1 MSPSFHKVR
10 TFLLVLNDIFRQLI
24 LEKHKAVTFIDD
36 QFRYEMDRTS
46 TNDTFNNSM
55 AYQIDWLKFL
65 FI

>member
-36 QFRYEMDRTS
+36 QFRNEGDRTL
-46 TNDTFNNSM
+46 TDVTFNNSM
-55 AYQIDWLKFL
+55 AY
-65 FI
+65 